1 VKQEDSMLS
10 MHYRIALA
18 GPDAVASVRR
28 RVAERGP
35 LFDGMDG
42 LAHKFFLIDELQP
55 TYATFYLWRDE
66 AAARRF
72 LEGPFFAHLVEH
84 FGRPKVH
91 LTLPQKIV
99 LPAQEPSQAWL
110 IHAEAEALPYA
121 PQSPRIDT
129 IDPERGT
136 YLSLAFTG
144 DWPGRRFEI
153 LYHARGPAAL
163 DRPLM
168 SDAISFAII

>member
-1 VKQEDSMLS
+1 MIA

-18 GPDAVASVRR
+18 GSDAVAAVRR
-28 RVAERGP
+28 RVEERGP
-35 LFDGMDG
+35 LFDGMHG
-42 LAHKFFLIDELQP
+42 LAHKFFLIDQTRP

-66 AAARRF
+66 AAAQHF
-72 LEGPFFAHLVEH
+72 LQGPFFAHLVEH
-84 FGRPKVH
+84 FGRPEVH
-91 LTLPQKIV
+91 LTLPRKVV
-99 LPAQEPSQAWL
+99 LPKQEPREAWL
-110 IHAEAEALPYA
+110 VHAEADAMPVA
-121 PQSPRIDT
+121 PKSPRIDT
-129 IDPERGT
+129 VHPEHGR

-168 SDAISFAII
+168 SDAIRFAII

>member
-1 VKQEDSMLS
+1 MLA

-18 GPDAVASVRR
+18 GSDGVASVRR
-28 RVAERGP
+28 RITERGP

-42 LAHKFFLIDELQP
+42 LAHKFFLIDALQP

-72 LEGPFFAHLVEH
+72 LQGPFFADLVAH

-91 LTLPQKIV
+91 LTLPQKIR
-99 LPAQEPSQAWL
+99 LPEEEPRQAWL
-110 IHAEAEALPYA
+110 VHAEADAMPYA
-121 PQSPRIDT
+121 PRTPRIDT
-129 IDPERGT
+129 VDPERGD

-144 DWPGRRFEI
+144 DWPGRRFDI
-153 LYHARGPAAL
+153 AYHARGTAAL
-163 DRPLM
+163 DRHLA

>member
-1 VKQEDSMLS
+1 MLS

-18 GPDAVASVRR
+18 GADAVAAVRR
-28 RVAERGP
+28 RVEERGP

-42 LAHKFFLIDELQP
+42 LAHKFFLIDQAQP

-72 LEGPFFAHLVEH
+72 LQGPFFAHLVEH

-91 LTLPQKIV
+91 LTLPQKVV
-99 LPAQEPSQAWL
+99 LPKQEPHEAWL
-110 IHAEAEALPYA
+110 VYAEAAAMPFA

-129 IDPERGT
+129 VHPEHGH

-144 DWPGRRFEI
+144 DWPGRRFDI
-153 LYHARGPAAL
+153 LYHACGTAAL
-163 DRPLM
+163 DRPLV
-168 SDAISFAII
+168 SDAIGFAMI